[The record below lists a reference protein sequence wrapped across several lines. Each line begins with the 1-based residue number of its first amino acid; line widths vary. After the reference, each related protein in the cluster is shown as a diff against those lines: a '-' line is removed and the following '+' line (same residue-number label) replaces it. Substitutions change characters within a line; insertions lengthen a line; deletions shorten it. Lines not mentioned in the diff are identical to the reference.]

1 MEAAYL
7 VAIFMGTLVGFVA
20 RLHMLRTD
28 YRQYPTYPHGRVIH
42 LSLGLVAA
50 GMGAVAVPAL
60 LQREYTAITFLAL
73 AAQQFRDVRNM
84 ERNTLSQLDAMEL
97 VPRGPAYIE
106 GIAMVFEG
114 RNYLVILT
122 AFLTSLA
129 TVYGGW
135 TAGLIVAAVML
146 VLDHKLMA
154 GKLVGHIAEVSAAPL
169 RFAGPILYV
178 GETPIMNVGL
188 TKNRELI
195 LRQGLGFVLTPR
207 NDAAAVTLANPGQR
221 QAILHDVSV
230 ILGVHRDDGTPG
242 LIPLARR
249 NLDTGQVAVFLLPQ
263 NRDPELARRVIE
275 RVPVLEGAVRL
286 PRESSARR
294 RAPQS

>member
-1 MEAAYL
+1 MEAYL
-7 VAIFMGTLVGFVA
+7 VAIILGTLVGFVA

-50 GMGAVAVPAL
+50 GLGAVAVPAL
-60 LQREYTAITFLAL
+60 LEKEFTAITFLAL

-122 AFLTSLA
+122 AFFTTLA

-135 TAGLIVAAVML
+135 PAGLLVAGLML
-146 VLDHKLMA
+146 ALDHKLMA
-154 GKLVGHIAEVSAAPL
+154 GKLIGHIADVREAPL
-169 RFAGPILYV
+169 RFEGPILHV
-178 GETPIMNVGL
+178 GDTPIMNVGL
-188 TKNRELI
+188 AKNRETI
-195 LRQGLGFVLTPR
+195 LRHGLGFVLTPHD
-207 NDAAAVTLANPGQR
+207 DAAAVTLANSGQR
-221 QAILHDVSV
+221 QAILHDASV
-230 ILGVHRDDGTPG
+230 ILGVYRDEGTPG

-249 NLDTGQVAVFLLPQ
+249 NLDTGEVAVFILPQ
-263 NRDPELARRVIE
+263 RRDPELARRVIE

-286 PRESSARR
+286 PEESSARR
-294 RAPQS
+294 WR

>member
-1 MEAAYL
+1 MEAYL
-7 VAIFMGTLVGFVA
+7 VAILLGTLVGFVA
-20 RLHMLRTD
+20 RLYMLRTD

-50 GMGAVAVPAL
+50 GLGAVAVPAL
-60 LQREYTAITFLAL
+60 LQKEFTAITFLAL

-122 AFLTSLA
+122 AFFTTLA

-135 TAGLIVAAVML
+135 PAGLLVAALML
-146 VLDHKLMA
+146 ALDHKLMA
-154 GKLVGHIAEVSAAPL
+154 GKMIGHIADVQEAPL
-169 RFAGPILYV
+169 RFEGPILYV
-178 GETPIMNVGL
+178 GVTPIMNVGL
-188 TKNRELI
+188 AKNRETI
-195 LRQGLGFVLTPR
+195 LRHGLGFVLTPHD
-207 NDAAAVTLANPGQR
+207 DAAAVTLANSGQR
-221 QAILHDVSV
+221 QAILHDASV
-230 ILGVHRDDGTPG
+230 ILGVYRDEGTPG

-249 NLDTGQVAVFLLPQ
+249 NLDTGEVAVFILPQ
-263 NRDPELARRVIE
+263 RRDPELARRVIE

-286 PRESSARR
+286 PEESSARR
-294 RAPQS
+294 RR